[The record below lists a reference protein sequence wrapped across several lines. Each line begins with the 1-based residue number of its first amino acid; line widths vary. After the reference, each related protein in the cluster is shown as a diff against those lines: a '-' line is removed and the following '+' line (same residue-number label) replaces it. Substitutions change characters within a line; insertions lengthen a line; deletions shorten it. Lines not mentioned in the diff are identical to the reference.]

1 MPSFDIVSEVNK
13 QEIRNAIDQVNKEVT
28 TRFDFKG
35 SDTRIEQID
44 YKITIHT
51 DKEFKLDQVFGIIVA
66 KFTKRN
72 IDTRCLDKSSV
83 EKTGGDRVKQLITT
97 KVGIEAELAKKIVRL
112 VKDSG
117 LKVQASIQGES
128 VRISSLK
135 RDTLQ
140 EAIQLIK
147 KSITEFPVQFQ
158 NFRD

>member
-1 MPSFDIVSEVNK
+1 MPSFDIVSEINK

-51 DKEFKLDQVFGIIVA
+51 DNEFKLDQVFGIIVA

>member
-51 DKEFKLDQVFGIIVA
+51 DNEFKLDQVFGIIVA

-117 LKVQASIQGES
+117 LKVQAGIQGES

>member
-51 DKEFKLDQVFGIIVA
+51 DNEFKLDQVFGIIVA

>member
-51 DKEFKLDQVFGIIVA
+51 DNEFKLDQVFGIIVA

-83 EKTGGDRVKQLITT
+83 ENWWR
-97 KVGIEAELAKKIVRL
+97 
-112 VKDSG
+112 
-117 LKVQASIQGES
+117 
-128 VRISSLK
+128 
-135 RDTLQ
+135 
-140 EAIQLIK
+140 
-147 KSITEFPVQFQ
+147 
-158 NFRD
+158 

>member
-1 MPSFDIVSEVNK
+1 MSEVNK

-51 DKEFKLDQVFGIIVA
+51 DNEFKLDQVFGIIVA

>member
-1 MPSFDIVSEVNK
+1 MPSFDIVSEINK

-51 DKEFKLDQVFGIIVA
+51 DNEFKLDQVFGIIVA
-66 KFTKRN
+66 KFIKRN

>member
-51 DKEFKLDQVFGIIVA
+51 DNEFKLDQVFGIIVA

-83 EKTGGDRVKQLITT
+83 EKTGSDRVKQLITT